1 MNLPNLDAFEARGLY
16 NVDIDTKG
24 ARSVGQSAAGWAT
37 LRPKAK
43 YPLLEKWTSEP
54 GSGTDTVKF
63 YWCSDSDREAARHF
77 RICCQAYVL
86 DMLPMKSDSKGK
98 QKERR
103 RRVLAWWEGD
113 GLWLIVDEENDDIS
127 SLDSWWAGRLAM
139 QQSDSPNGSANP
151 DDVGIK
157 RDSGGKIYAD
167 ICDVFASM
175 AEAIQVCLKL
185 LWHTRI
191 LITSTSISAI

>member
-1 MNLPNLDAFEARGLY
+1 
-16 NVDIDTKG
+16 
-24 ARSVGQSAAGWAT
+24 
-37 LRPKAK
+37 
-43 YPLLEKWTSEP
+43 
-54 GSGTDTVKF
+54 
-63 YWCSDSDREAARHF
+63 
-77 RICCQAYVL
+77 
-86 DMLPMKSDSKGK
+86 MKSDSKGK

-113 GLWLIVDEENDDIS
+113 GLWLIVDEENDEIS

-139 QQSDSPNGSANP
+139 QQRDIPNGSANP

-175 AEAIQVCLKL
+175 AEAIQVCIETPMA
-185 LWHTRI
+185 HQYTDI
-191 LITSTSISAI
+191 